1 MNEHMDLRYQI
12 ERMHDVVIVGCSG
25 RMVRGGALDAFRH
38 QIEELQHTRILV
50 LNLSGVDHIDAGGLS
65 ALLLLRHWARKNEVR
80 MNLVN
85 PSAVVRELLETTAL
99 TSVFEITSLEEALCI
114 LREYPGHPRWA
125 VA

>member
-1 MNEHMDLRYQI
+1 MIKHMDLRYQI

-25 RMVRGGALDAFRH
+25 RMVRGSALDAFRR

-65 ALLLLRHWARKNEVR
+65 VLVILRHWARKNAVR

-85 PSAVVRELLETTAL
+85 PSPVVRELLETTRL

-114 LREYPGHPRWA
+114 LREHPGHPRWA